1 MDESTLNKALSAAG
15 KYNFQ
20 TIEVERAEEAR
31 ETLLHLNQAMEGY
44 VLCMHSYIYINILYL
59 ISNDPLNNPD
69 NAGNTDNTGNSLFLF
84 QFCSQV
90 EILIRQFNP
99 WVNWHLCYYIPHSL
113 EYHVILIFIHMILT
127 IGNMCDR
134 VVYLICTGWT

>member
-1 MDESTLNKALSAAG
+1 MWTLDESTLNKALSAAG

-44 VLCMHSYIYINILYL
+44 VLCIHSYIYINILYL

-69 NAGNTDNTGNSLFLF
+69 NAGNTDITGNSLFLF
-84 QFCSQV
+84 HFFV
-90 EILIRQFNP
+90 HKLRPLFVNLNP
-99 WVNWHLCYYIPHSL
+99 
-113 EYHVILIFIHMILT
+113 
-127 IGNMCDR
+127 G
-134 VVYLICTGWT
+134 